1 MEKLSNA
8 IEMFLFNMIPSFL
21 YGETIQGMPVN
32 QVSRGFNTINPPVQL
47 SEFEWMR
54 EFRVGSLHKVEQRVF
69 LG

>member
-8 IEMFLFNMIPSFL
+8 IEMFLFNMIPSFFV
-21 YGETIQGMPVN
+21 GETISGVPMS
-32 QVSRGFNTINPPVQL
+32 QVSRGFNTTHPPVQL

>member
-8 IEMFLFNMIPSFL
+8 IEMFLFDMIPSFFI
-21 YGETIQGMPVN
+21 GETIQGMPVN

-47 SEFEWMR
+47 DQYEWMR
-54 EFRVGSLHKVEQRVF
+54 EFRVGSLHNVEQRVF